1 MDDQQSNNGFAMTFT
16 SVTVIILSIFIYL
29 NARATFEPVK
39 RRKALASIEA
49 SFPAAGDTGPDSL
62 DGRFPIPQAVRN
74 LEGSS
79 KTDRFGGVSLRDKG
93 GSVESIRSDRGITI
107 ILATDV
113 LFSPTGIPPIWKSF
127 LHDLCDELK
136 RERWHL
142 QFGIHENAADG
153 DWERSIQRAL
163 ELKALLI
170 ESGAPAEMLS
180 GKAFGGSR
188 PIASN
193 ETAEGQQL
201 NRRIELYL
209 SDEIGGQNE

>member
-1 MDDQQSNNGFAMTFT
+1 MDDQQPNSGFAMTFT

-62 DGRFPIPQAVRN
+62 DGLFPIPQAIRD

-79 KTDRFGGVSLRDKG
+79 KTDRFGGVSLRDRG
-93 GSVESIRSDRGITI
+93 GSFEASRGERGITI
-107 ILATDV
+107 TIDTDA
-113 LFSPTGIPPIWKSF
+113 LFTPSGIAPLWRTF
-127 LHDLCDELK
+127 LRNLCQELEK
-136 RERWHL
+136 ERWHL
-142 QFGIHENAADG
+142 QFGIHESSSEG
-153 DWERSIQRAL
+153 DWERSIERAL
-163 ELKALLI
+163 EVRALLI
-170 ESGAPAEMLS
+170 ESGAPIEVLS
-180 GKAFGGSR
+180 GRAFGSSR

-193 ETAEGQQL
+193 ETPEGQRL

-209 SDEIGGQNE
+209 SDDSGGAL